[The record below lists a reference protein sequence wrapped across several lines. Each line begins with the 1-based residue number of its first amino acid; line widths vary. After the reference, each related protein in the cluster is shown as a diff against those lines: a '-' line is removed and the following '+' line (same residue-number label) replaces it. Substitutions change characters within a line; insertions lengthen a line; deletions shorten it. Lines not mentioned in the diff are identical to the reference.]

1 MKILSLKTG
10 CFLKLL
16 PFFIELNIHNSGY
29 HILIKSKTLP
39 FLKQLIFPFRKE
51 GLLLTKKSYVNELGS
66 GNQRIAYN
74 TLQTFL
80 F

>member
-1 MKILSLKTG
+1 M
-10 CFLKLL
+10 
-16 PFFIELNIHNSGY
+16 
-29 HILIKSKTLP
+29 
-39 FLKQLIFPFRKE
+39 KQLIFPFRKE

-66 GNQRIAYN
+66 GNQRIANN